1 MPHHTARTEDH
12 SMLNIPTDVLRTLL
26 AVVDMRSFT
35 KAAQSLGV
43 TQPAVSAQ
51 IKRLQFLLGFD
62 VLDKSAPG
70 VSLTPRGEIV
80 VNNARRLLSV
90 NDEILLLTSGH
101 NPGQTIRIGIPVDYA
116 GSRIPAA
123 LSRFRERWPDVS
135 YNVGSA
141 PVEEMLRDLQH
152 GVLDIVLATF
162 TERPTIEARHIW
174 TQELVWVHGD
184 AVKLDPDGPVPLVSY
199 GGESTC
205 HRAAVATLHR
215 AGLDCNFVFTSQ
227 SNASLLAAVAA
238 DFGVMAVPRGRAIR
252 NSLVIW
258 EDSPLPKLPKLYC
271 ALVVRE
277 GGDRTAVEEL
287 ADYLEEQIRVE
298 PNSLGFAGGP
308 PRPALESTK

>member
-1 MPHHTARTEDH
+1 
-12 SMLNIPTDVLRTLL
+12 MLNIPTELLRILV
-26 AVVDMRSFT
+26 AVTDMRSFT

-43 TQPAVSAQ
+43 TAPAVSAQ
-51 IKRLQFLLGFD
+51 IKRLQYLLGYE

-70 VSLTPRGEIV
+70 VSLTPRGGIV
-80 VNNARRLLSV
+80 VNNARRLLSI
-90 NDEILLLTSGH
+90 NDEILHLTSGRV
-101 NPGQTIRIGIPVDYA
+101 PRQTIRLSIPVDYA

-162 TERPTIEARHIW
+162 TERPAIAARHIW
-174 TQELVWVHGD
+174 TQELVWVRSA
-184 AVKLDPDGPVPLVSY
+184 AVKPDPDGPVPLVSY
-199 GGESTC
+199 GGDSTC
-205 HRAAVATLHR
+205 QRAAVTTLHR

-238 DFGVMAVPRGRAIR
+238 GFGVMAVPRGRAIM
-252 NSLVIW
+252 NNLVIS
-258 EDSPLPKLPKLYC
+258 EDPQLPALPPLYC

-277 GGDRTAVEEL
+277 GGDRTAIEER
-287 ADYLEEQIRVE
+287 ADYLQE
-298 PNSLGFAGGP
+298 PIP
-308 PRPALESTK
+308 VD

>member
-1 MPHHTARTEDH
+1 
-12 SMLNIPTDVLRTLL
+12 MLNIPTDLLRTLA

-51 IKRLQFLLGFD
+51 IKRLQYLLGFE

-90 NDEILLLTSGH
+90 NDEILHLTSGH
-101 NPGQTIRIGIPVDYA
+101 MPRQTIRLSIPVDYA
-116 GSRIPAA
+116 GARIPAA
-123 LSRFRERWPDVS
+123 LSRFRERWPDVN

-199 GGESTC
+199 GGDSTC
-205 HRAAVATLHR
+205 QRAAVATLHR

-238 DFGVMAVPRGRAIR
+238 GFGVMAVPRGRAIR
-252 NSLVIW
+252 NNLIIW
-258 EDSPLPKLPKLYC
+258 EDASLPKLPELYC

-277 GGDRTAVEEL
+277 GGDRAAIEEL
-287 ADYLEEQIRVE
+287 ADYLEDQIRVE
-298 PNSLGFAGGP
+298 PNSLGFVGAP
-308 PRPALESTK
+308 PGARAERQG

>member
-1 MPHHTARTEDH
+1 
-12 SMLNIPTDVLRTLL
+12 MLNIPTDLLRTLV
-26 AVVDMRSFT
+26 AVVDLRSFT
-35 KAAQSLGV
+35 KAAQLMGV

-51 IKRLQFLLGFD
+51 IKRLQYLLGYE

-90 NDEILLLTSGH
+90 NDEILHLTSGH
-101 NPGQTIRIGIPVDYA
+101 MPGQTIRIGIPVDYA

-174 TQELVWVHGD
+174 TQELVWVHGGA

-199 GGESTC
+199 GGDSTC
-205 HRAAVATLHR
+205 QRAAVATLHR
-215 AGLDCNFVFTSQ
+215 ARLDCNFVFTSQ

-238 DFGVMAVPRGRAIR
+238 GFGVMAVPRGRAIR
-252 NSLVIW
+252 NNLVIW
-258 EDSPLPKLPKLYC
+258 EDSPLPKLPELYC

-277 GGDRTAVEEL
+277 GGDRTAIEEL
-287 ADYLEEQIRVE
+287 ADYLEDQIRVE
-298 PNSLGFAGGP
+298 PNSLGFVGAP
-308 PRPALESTK
+308 PGASR

>member
-1 MPHHTARTEDH
+1 
-12 SMLNIPTDVLRTLL
+12 MLNIPTDLLRTLV

-35 KAAQSLGV
+35 KAAQFMGV

-51 IKRLQFLLGFD
+51 IKRLQYLLGYE

-90 NDEILLLTSGH
+90 NDEILHLTTGH
-101 NPGQTIRIGIPVDYA
+101 MP
-116 GSRIPAA
+116 
-123 LSRFRERWPDVS
+123 ERWPDVS
-135 YNVGSA
+135 YNVNCA

-174 TQELVWVHGD
+174 TQELVWVRSD
-184 AVKLDPDGPVPLVSY
+184 AVKPDPNGPVPLVSY
-199 GGESTC
+199 GGDSTC
-205 HRAAVATLHR
+205 QRAAVATLHC

-238 DFGVMAVPRGRAIR
+238 GFGVMAVPRGRAVR
-252 NSLVIW
+252 NNLVIW
-258 EDSPLPKLPKLYC
+258 EDSPLPKLAELYC

-277 GGDRTAVEEL
+277 GGDRTAIDEL
-287 ADYLEEQIRVE
+287 ADYLEDQIRVE
-298 PNSLGFAGGP
+298 PNSPGFVGAPPVAGAD
-308 PRPALESTK
+308 RA

>member
-1 MPHHTARTEDH
+1 
-12 SMLNIPTDVLRTLL
+12 MLNIPTDLLRTLV

-35 KAAQSLGV
+35 KTAQFMGV

-51 IKRLQFLLGFD
+51 IKRLQYLLGYE

-90 NDEILLLTSGH
+90 NDEILHLTSGH
-101 NPGQTIRIGIPVDYA
+101 MARQTIRFGIPVDYA

-135 YNVGSA
+135 YNVSSA

-174 TQELVWVHGD
+174 TQELVWARSD

-199 GGESTC
+199 GGDSTC
-205 HRAAVATLHR
+205 QRAAVATLHR

-238 DFGVMAVPRGRAIR
+238 GFGVMAVPRGRAVR
-252 NSLVIW
+252 NNLVIW
-258 EDSPLPKLPKLYC
+258 EDSPLPKLPELYC

-277 GGDRTAVEEL
+277 GGDRTAIEEL
-287 ADYLEEQIRVE
+287 ADYLEDQIRVE
-298 PNSLGFAGGP
+298 PNSLGFVGAPPVAG
-308 PRPALESTK
+308 ADSA

>member
-1 MPHHTARTEDH
+1 
-12 SMLNIPTDVLRTLL
+12 MLNIPTDLLRALV

-35 KAAQSLGV
+35 KAAQLLGV

-51 IKRLQFLLGFD
+51 IKRLQYLLGYE
-62 VLDKSAPG
+62 VLDKSTPG

-90 NDEILLLTSGH
+90 NDEILHLTSGH
-101 NPGQTIRIGIPVDYA
+101 TPRQTIRLGIPVDYA

-123 LSRFRERWPDVS
+123 LTRFRERWPDVS

-141 PVEEMLRDLQH
+141 PVEEMLRDQQH

-174 TQELVWVHGD
+174 TQGLVWVHSG
-184 AVKLDPDGPVPLVSY
+184 AVKFDPDGPVPLVSY
-199 GGESTC
+199 GGDSTC
-205 HRAAVATLHR
+205 HRAAVAALHR

-238 DFGVMAVPRGRAIR
+238 GFGVMAVPHGRATR
-252 NSLVIW
+252 NNLLIW
-258 EDSPLPKLPKLYC
+258 EDSPLPKLPELYC

-287 ADYLEEQIRVE
+287 ADYLEDQIRVE
-298 PNSLGFAGGP
+298 PNSLGFVAAP
-308 PRPALESTK
+308 PAARAERQG